1 MVAGGLGT
9 CAETLGGGCAVAFVG
24 AGNVVLGASDGIEGI
39 QQIGYA
45 LSSAGNKITNG
56 NAITEFR
63 RIRSG
68 QKPASIAG
76 IVAFKAGK

>member
-1 MVAGGLGT
+1 M
-9 CAETLGGGCAVAFVG
+9 
-24 AGNVVLGASDGIEGI
+24 LGASDGIEGI
-39 QQIGYA
+39 QQIGYE

>member
-39 QQIGYA
+39 QHIGYE
-45 LSSAGNKITNG
+45 LSSARNKITNG
-56 NAITEFR
+56 IIITEFR
-63 RIRSG
+63 RIKSG
-68 QKPASIAG
+68 
-76 IVAFKAGK
+76 

>member
-9 CAETLGGGCAVAFVG
+9 CAETAGAEC

-39 QQIGYA
+39 QQIGYE

>member
-68 QKPASIAG
+68 QKRASKAG
-76 IVAFKAGK
+76 IAAFKAGK

>member
-9 CAETLGGGCAVAFVG
+9 CAETLGGGCAVAFV
-24 AGNVVLGASDGIEGI
+24 
-39 QQIGYA
+39 QQIGYE